1 MGPERSDAEKKE
13 HEPSW
18 DRHTDRPSTT
28 RCVNHTHGSERLLH
42 RCRTRHQQCARKSG
56 AAGAFRHPL
65 VALPFYAI
73 VSGADLRAPADKLAA
88 IEPGARTGT
97 ASRLEGG

>member
-1 MGPERSDAEKKE
+1 M
-13 HEPSW
+13 
-18 DRHTDRPSTT
+18 
-28 RCVNHTHGSERLLH
+28 
-42 RCRTRHQQCARKSG
+42 
-56 AAGAFRHPL
+56 